1 MAISLDF
8 LGTDFF
14 YDRRRKQSNEVQE
27 NATMF
32 SVLFPYFK
40 NMTAI
45 TTVQDRSKLAP
56 RREPYWSRVMK
67 GCYLGFRKMT
77 SSTSGAWLARYLDET
92 TGKQT
97 YHSLGDFTELP
108 DHQRFDAATKAA
120 QAWFERLGKGGA
132 AETLTVAEVC
142 KRYVEHLR
150 DEKGDKSADDAQARF
165 DRYVKPNRRLCGT
178 EITKL
183 TPAHLDAWR
192 KGLRATV
199 TANGPRKGEKRSDS
213 ALNRDMTCLR
223 AALNM
228 AYRDGLVTSDFAWR
242 AKLVPV
248 KNADR
253 RREVYLDA
261 DQRRKLISNAPDDLA
276 NLLRGLSLVP
286 LRPGALAALNVGG
299 YDKRLKTLAVGKDKA
314 GQDRKVPLPDATA
327 AFFEQQSKDKLPGAP
342 LLSRADGKTWDKDA
356 WKYPVKD
363 AAKAANLPDNV
374 TAYTLRHSVITDL
387 IHAGLDTLTVAQLSG
402 TSVLMI
408 EKHYGHLT
416 RDHARDAL
424 ARLVL

>member
-1 MAISLDF
+1 
-8 LGTDFF
+8 
-14 YDRRRKQSNEVQE
+14 
-27 NATMF
+27 MF

-40 NMTAI
+40 NMSAI
-45 TTVQDRSKLAP
+45 TTVADRSKLKP
-56 RREPYWSRVMK
+56 RREPYWSRESK

-77 SSTSGAWLARYLDET
+77 ASTTGAWMARFLDDA
-92 TGKQT
+92 TGKQI
-97 YHSLGDFTELP
+97 YQSLGGFSELP
-108 DHQRFDAATKAA
+108 DHQRFDAAR
-120 QAWFERLGKGGA
+120 QAGREWFEHLGKGGTA
-132 AETLTVAEVC
+132 KVITVAQACE
-142 KRYVEHLR
+142 RYVDHLR
-150 DEKGDKSADDAQARF
+150 DEKGDKSADDAKARF
-165 DRYVKPNRRLCGT
+165 TRYVRPNKRLSGT

-192 KGLRATV
+192 KALRATA
-199 TANGPRKGEKRSDS
+199 TMSGPRKGEKRSDA

-228 AYRDGLVTSDFAWR
+228 AYREGLVTSDFAWR
-242 AKLVPV
+242 AKLIPV

-261 DQRRKLISNAPDDLA
+261 EQRRKLVSCAIDDLA

-286 LRPGALAALNVGG
+286 LRPGALAALTVAN
-299 YDKRLKTLAVGKDKA
+299 YDKRLKTLTVGKDKS
-314 GQDRKVPLPDATA
+314 GKDRKVSLPDATA
-327 AFFEQQSKDKLPGAP
+327 AFFDQLAKDKLPGAP
-342 LLSRADGKTWDKDA
+342 LLSRADGKAWNKDA

-363 AAKAANLPDNV
+363 AAKAANLPDTV
-374 TAYTLRHSVITDL
+374 TAYTMRHSVITDL
-387 IHAGLDTLTVAQLSG
+387 IHSGLDTLTVAQLSG

-416 RDHARDAL
+416 RQHAREGL

>member
-1 MAISLDF
+1 MS
-8 LGTDFF
+8 
-14 YDRRRKQSNEVQE
+14 
-27 NATMF
+27 
-32 SVLFPYFK
+32 
-40 NMTAI
+40 AI
-45 TTVQDRSKLAP
+45 TTVKDRSDLKP
-56 RREPYWSRVMK
+56 RREPYWTRVMK
-67 GCYLGFRKMT
+67 GCYLGFRKM
-77 SSTSGAWLARYLDET
+77 SSGTSGAWVARFHDEA
-92 TGKQT
+92 TGKQV
-97 YHSLGDFTELP
+97 YQSLGDFVELP
-108 DHQRFDAATKAA
+108 DHQRLDAARKAA
-120 QAWFERLGKGGA
+120 QEWFERLGKGGA
-132 AETLTVAEVC
+132 AETLTVAQVC
-142 KRYVEHLR
+142 KRYVDHQR
-150 DEKGDKSADDAQARF
+150 AEKGDKAADDAQARF

-192 KGLRATV
+192 KELRATV
-199 TANGPRKGEKRSDS
+199 TASGPRKGEKRSDS

-223 AALNM
+223 AALNL

-242 AKLVPV
+242 SKLVPV

-253 RREVYLDA
+253 RREVYLDVE
-261 DQRRKLISNAPDDLA
+261 QRRKLIASAPGDLA

-286 LRPGALAALNVGG
+286 LRPGALAALTVASF
-299 YDKRLKTLAVGKDKA
+299 DKRLRTLTVGKDKS
-314 GQDRKVPLPDATA
+314 GKDRKITLPDATA
-327 AFFEQQSKDKLPGAP
+327 AFFELQTKDKLPGAP
-342 LLSRADGKTWDKDA
+342 LLSRADGKAWDKDA
-356 WKYPVKD
+356 WKYPIKD
-363 AAKAANLPDNV
+363 AAKAADLPDNV

>member
-1 MAISLDF
+1 MWTIPEVLETCFSYENLK
-8 LGTDFF
+8 
-14 YDRRRKQSNEVQE
+14 RQSNKVQE

-40 NMTAI
+40 YMSAI
-45 TTVQDRSKLAP
+45 TTVKDRSDLKP

-77 SSTSGAWLARYLDET
+77 SDTSGTWVARYLVET
-92 TGKQT
+92 TGKKIYQAV
-97 YHSLGDFTELP
+97 GDFTELP
-108 DHQRFDAATKAA
+108 DHQRFDAAKKAA

-132 AETLTVAEVC
+132 AETLTVAQVC
-142 KRYVEHLR
+142 KRYVDHLR

-165 DRYVKPNRRLCGT
+165 DRYVKPNRQLCGT

-192 KGLRATV
+192 KELRATV

-223 AALNM
+223 AALNL

-242 AKLVPV
+242 SKLIPV

-261 DQRRKLISNAPDDLA
+261 DQRRKLISCAPADLA
-276 NLLRGLSLVP
+276 NLLRALSLVP
-286 LRPGALAALNVGG
+286 LRPGALAALTVGSF
-299 YDKRLKTLAVGKDKA
+299 DKRLKTLTVGKDKS
-314 GQDRKVPLPDATA
+314 GKDRKIALPDATA
-327 AFFEQQSKDKLPGAP
+327 AFFEQQTKDKLPGAP
-342 LLSRADGKTWDKDA
+342 LLSRADGKAWNKDA

-363 AAKAANLPDNV
+363 AAKAANLPDAV
-374 TAYTLRHSVITDL
+374 TAYALRHSVITDL
-387 IHAGLDTLTVAQLSG
+387 IHSGLDTLTVAQLSG

-416 RDHARDAL
+416 RQHAREGL